1 MRKPLP
7 VLALPLLLAA
17 CGSTGPNLGQG
28 FEMTAA
34 LTGTQVAVDV
44 VNVYAKNADGS
55 PGAYLSSRVDKYTP
69 TAGTLKV
76 EVRGGSLGFTAQKV
90 TVKYTDASG
99 NPLADTAST
108 FNNSV
113 AFTVPG
119 GYTCPG
125 GATTCAATDKTLTAT
140 TFSLP
145 DLYWLSE
152 QAALMA
158 ARGCVDGSSVI
169 GTGYVCPEVRMN
181 VTFTGKDSLGAERT
195 LTIPQAQVRVYVNSV
210 SDEVR

>member
-1 MRKPLP
+1 MRKLGLFVLP
-7 VLALPLLLAA
+7 MLLAA
-17 CGSTGPNLGQG
+17 CGGTGLNLGQG

-55 PGAYLSSRVDKYTP
+55 RGAYLYSRVDKYTP
-69 TAGTLKV
+69 TAGTLNV

-99 NPLADTAST
+99 NPLDDSAAT

-119 GYTCPG
+119 GYTCPN

-140 TFSLP
+140 KFSLP

-152 QAALMA
+152 QAALTA
-158 ARGCVDGSSVI
+158 ARGCVNGSSVI
-169 GTGYVCPEVRMN
+169 GTSPYCPEVRMY

-195 LTIPQAQVRVYVNSV
+195 LPIPQAQVRVYVSSV